1 MSGRHRDNEGGSA
14 SSRKLDD
21 VIDQFIDADQL
32 RSRDAATPQ
41 QSEDEPW
48 SASLDTGYESD
59 AAVASNSDHS
69 ESHAPDSVVFGSGEP
84 ATDRQ
89 HGEHHLADDSQF
101 GEYTDTSSDVATS
114 PEVVDWDWSSD
125 ETAHLPI
132 WDFEA
137 NPPHNLTR
145 SDNAYPEQGLTDQD
159 THDAYFP
166 SICSATDNLDALD
179 ALITSAQATEHDTGH
194 NRVGHHEALP
204 ALRSDIAAT
213 DEAMADNASQT
224 WPRQLLHDARDQS
237 RSGLRR
243 KTSNSVGSLS
253 RAGSQMNW
261 LVTGSAAAVAI
272 AIGVSAAWLSSVTVA
287 DTSLPTALT
296 TANASPQPH
305 PEAVLKPASHA
316 PSGPA
321 ARTLAETMIDTTT
334 PAETRNPTQKPVA
347 PARTDPD
354 NQPAEV
360 TIGFSTPAAGPTL
373 KTVTVADTA
382 RSEAGKPP
390 VNYLL
395 QPADETGAAFPLRVQ
410 TRLPLTA
417 LSAILI
423 SDLPPET
430 LFSAGTRVSPTSWGI
445 LPTQL
450 SDLRIWLGSH
460 DRNSLT
466 FKIRVFRADGDLAG
480 EQDVTVRSAKPVPP
494 PMPDIVAST
503 VSKRVVSDAGF
514 DGADIAVPNLL
525 LASPVPDTLSPVAPA
540 PAADPVADKSEPP
553 SGTAADDPAD
563 KPAPAAEK
571 PVKATPA
578 KRRTVSPKRRRIRR
592 KSISKVARRAVRR
605 PVAPKQ
611 TAVPKPPA
619 VAKPVF
625 SLGGQSTQNTEAPQN
640 NENGSSFSLFNVEP
654 GKPPGWAR
662 HVFEN

>member
-32 RSRDAATPQ
+32 RSREVATAP

-48 SASLDTGYESD
+48 SASLDTEYESD
-59 AAVASNSDHS
+59 AAVASNSNHS
-69 ESHAPDSVVFGSGEP
+69 ESHAPDSVLFGFAGP
-84 ATDRQ
+84 ATDPQ
-89 HGEHHLADDSQF
+89 QNEHHLADDSQF
-101 GEYTDTSSDVATS
+101 GEYTDPSSDVATS

-132 WDFEA
+132 RNFETE
-137 NPPHNLTR
+137 PLHNLTH
-145 SDNAYPEQGLTDQD
+145 SDDAYPEQDLTDQD
-159 THDAYFP
+159 THAYFP

-179 ALITSAQATEHDTGH
+179 ALIASAQATEHDTNH
-194 NRVGHHEALP
+194 NRIDQYEALP
-204 ALRSDIAAT
+204 ALRSDTTII
-213 DEAMADNASQT
+213 DEAAADNASQT
-224 WPRQLLHDARDQS
+224 WPRQFLHDAHDQS
-237 RSGLRR
+237 RSGLRH

-261 LVTGSAAAVAI
+261 LVTASAAAVAI

-287 DTSLPTALT
+287 DPSLPTALT

-305 PEAVLKPASHA
+305 PEAILKPASHA
-316 PSGPA
+316 LSGPA
-321 ARTLAETMIDTTT
+321 ARSLAETMIDTTA
-334 PAETRNPTQKPVA
+334 PIETRNPSQKPVA
-347 PARTDPD
+347 PARTDQD
-354 NQPAEV
+354 NQSAEV
-360 TIGFSTPAAGPTL
+360 TIGFSEQAAVPTVE
-373 KTVTVADTA
+373 TVMVADTA
-382 RSEAGKPP
+382 RSETGKPP
-390 VNYLL
+390 VDYLL
-395 QPADETGAAFPLRVQ
+395 QPAGETGAAFPLLVQ

-480 EQDVTVRSAKPVPP
+480 EQDVTVRSAQPAPP

-514 DGADIAVPNLL
+514 DGANIAVPNLL

-540 PAADPVADKSEPP
+540 PDPVADKSKP
-553 SGTAADDPAD
+553 SSDTAADDPAD

-578 KRRTVSPKRRRIRR
+578 KRRTVNPKRRRIRR
-592 KSISKVARRAVRR
+592 KSVSKVARRAVRR
-605 PVAPKQ
+605 PAAPKQ
-611 TAVPKPPA
+611 TAAPKPPA

-625 SLGGQSTQNTEAPQN
+625 SLGGQSAQSTEAPQN